1 MDSGWRETHAV
12 SATSGRSWRIR
23 QSAVCKRALRL
34 VVVGIAGVRWLVPR
48 MRLFW
53 SSRSP
58 FVRKVMVLA
67 QETGLSDRIERI
79 QTIVAPTKP
88 NPEVM
93 ALNPLN
99 KLPTLILDD
108 GRALYDSRVICEYLD
123 SLHDGPR
130 LFPAESSARIEA
142 LRRQALGDGM
152 KDFLL
157 VWLSERSRPAPQQ
170 SPELIAACR
179 TKLTTVLDALE
190 REAPSL
196 TAAPFSIAHI
206 AIGCALATPI
216 SASMTRPG
224 APVARNS
231 PP

>member
-1 MDSGWRETHAV
+1 M
-12 SATSGRSWRIR
+12 
-23 QSAVCKRALRL
+23 KLY
-34 VVVGIAGVRWLVPR
+34 
-48 MRLFW
+48 W

-58 FVRKVMVLA
+58 FVRKVMVFA
-67 QETGLSDRIERI
+67 HETGLADRIERT

-123 SLHDGPR
+123 SLHGGAR
-130 LFPAESSARIEA
+130 LFPADSSARIEA

-152 KDFLL
+152 MDFLL
-157 VWLSERSRPAPQQ
+157 VWLSERGRPAPQQ
-170 SPELIAACR
+170 SPELIAVCR

-190 REAPSL
+190 RVVPSL
-196 TAAPFSIAHI
+196 TSAPFSIAHI
-206 AIGCALATPI
+206 AIGCALGYADFRFKDEAWRTGRPQLAAWAETIHARPSFQATQP
-216 SASMTRPG
+216 ADTY
-224 APVARNS
+224 
-231 PP
+231 

>member
-1 MDSGWRETHAV
+1 M
-12 SATSGRSWRIR
+12 
-23 QSAVCKRALRL
+23 K
-34 VVVGIAGVRWLVPR
+34 
-48 MRLFW
+48 LFW

-58 FVRKVMVLA
+58 FVRKVMVFA
-67 QETGLSDRIERI
+67 HETGLADRIEPT

-99 KLPTLILDD
+99 KLPTLVLDN
-108 GRALYDSRVICEYLD
+108 GGVLYDSRVICEYLD
-123 SLHDGPR
+123 GLHDGPR
-130 LFPAESSARIEA
+130 LFPGDPSARIEA

-152 KDFLL
+152 MDFLL

-170 SPELIAACR
+170 SPDLIAACR

-196 TAAPFSIAHI
+196 AAAPFSIAHI
-206 AIGCALATPI
+206 AIGCALGYADFRFKDEAWRTGRPQLAAWAETIHARPSFQATQP
-216 SASMTRPG
+216 ADTY
-224 APVARNS
+224 
-231 PP
+231 

>member
-1 MDSGWRETHAV
+1 M
-12 SATSGRSWRIR
+12 
-23 QSAVCKRALRL
+23 KLY
-34 VVVGIAGVRWLVPR
+34 
-48 MRLFW
+48 W

-67 QETGLSDRIERI
+67 RETGLADRIERA

-99 KLPTLILDD
+99 KLPTLVLDS
-108 GRALYDSRVICEYLD
+108 GSVLYDSRVICEYLD
-123 SLHDGPR
+123 GLHDGPR
-130 LFPAESSARIEA
+130 LFPAEPSARIEA

-152 KDFLL
+152 MDFLL
-157 VWLSERSRPAPQQ
+157 VWLSERGRPAPQQ

-196 TAAPFSIAHI
+196 SAAPFSIAHI
-206 AIGCALATPI
+206 AIGCALGYADFRFKDEAWRTGRPRLSAWAEPIHARPSFQATQP
-216 SASMTRPG
+216 ADTY
-224 APVARNS
+224 
-231 PP
+231 

>member
-1 MDSGWRETHAV
+1 M
-12 SATSGRSWRIR
+12 
-23 QSAVCKRALRL
+23 KLL
-34 VVVGIAGVRWLVPR
+34 
-48 MRLFW
+48 W

-58 FVRKVMVLA
+58 FVRKVMVFA
-67 QETGLSDRIERI
+67 HETGLADRIERT

-88 NPEVM
+88 NAEVM

-123 SLHDGPR
+123 SLHNGPR
-130 LFPAESSARIEA
+130 LFPADPSARIDA

-152 KDFLL
+152 MDFLL
-157 VWLSERSRPAPQQ
+157 VWLSERGRPAPQQ
-170 SPELIAACR
+170 LPELIAACR

-196 TAAPFSIAHI
+196 AAAPLSIAHI
-206 AIGCALATPI
+206 AIGCALGYTDFRFNDESWRTGRPHLAAWAETIHARPSFQATQP
-216 SASMTRPG
+216 SDTY
-224 APVARNS
+224 
-231 PP
+231 

>member
-1 MDSGWRETHAV
+1 M
-12 SATSGRSWRIR
+12 
-23 QSAVCKRALRL
+23 K
-34 VVVGIAGVRWLVPR
+34 
-48 MRLFW
+48 LFW

-58 FVRKVMVLA
+58 FVRKVMVFA
-67 QETGLSDRIERI
+67 HETGLAQRIETTR
-79 QTIVAPTKP
+79 TIVAPTKP

-99 KLPTLILDD
+99 KLPTLILGD

-123 SLHDGPR
+123 GIHGGLR
-130 LFPAESSARIEA
+130 LFPTDPSARIDA

-152 KDFLL
+152 MDFLL
-157 VWLSERSRPAPQQ
+157 VWLSERARPVPQQ

-196 TAAPFSIAHI
+196 AATSFSIAHI
-206 AIGCALATPI
+206 AIGCALGYADFRFKDEAWRAGHPQLAAWAETIHARPSFQATQP
-216 SASMTRPG
+216 ADTY
-224 APVARNS
+224 
-231 PP
+231 

>member
-1 MDSGWRETHAV
+1 M
-12 SATSGRSWRIR
+12 
-23 QSAVCKRALRL
+23 K
-34 VVVGIAGVRWLVPR
+34 
-48 MRLFW
+48 LFW

-58 FVRKVMVLA
+58 FVRKVMVFA
-67 QETGLSDRIERI
+67 HETGLADRIERI

-88 NPEVM
+88 NAEVM

-108 GRALYDSRVICEYLD
+108 GRALYDSRVICEYRD
-123 SLHDGPR
+123 GLHDGPR
-130 LFPAESSARIEA
+130 LFPAEPSARFEA
-142 LRRQALGDGM
+142 LRGQALGDGM

-206 AIGCALATPI
+206 AIGCALGYADFRFNGETWRTGRPQLAAWAETIHARPSFQATQP
-216 SASMTRPG
+216 ADTY
-224 APVARNS
+224 
-231 PP
+231 

>member
-1 MDSGWRETHAV
+1 M
-12 SATSGRSWRIR
+12 
-23 QSAVCKRALRL
+23 K
-34 VVVGIAGVRWLVPR
+34 
-48 MRLFW
+48 LFW

-58 FVRKVMVLA
+58 FVRKVMVFA
-67 QETGLSDRIERI
+67 HETGLAPRIDCTR
-79 QTIVAPTKP
+79 TLVAPTKP

-123 SLHDGPR
+123 SQHDGPR
-130 LFPAESSARIEA
+130 LFPADASARIEA

-152 KDFLL
+152 MDFLL
-157 VWLSERSRPAPQQ
+157 VWLSERARAAPQQ

-179 TKLTTVLDALE
+179 TKLATVLDALE

-196 TAAPFSIAHI
+196 AAAPFGIAHI
-206 AIGCALATPI
+206 AIGCALGYADFRFNDESWPTG
-216 SASMTRPG
+216 RPHLTTW
-224 APVARNS
+224 AETIHARPS
-231 PP
+231 FQSTQHADTY

>member
-1 MDSGWRETHAV
+1 M
-12 SATSGRSWRIR
+12 
-23 QSAVCKRALRL
+23 KLY
-34 VVVGIAGVRWLVPR
+34 
-48 MRLFW
+48 W
-53 SSRSP
+53 STRSP
-58 FVRKVMVLA
+58 FVRKVMVFA
-67 QETGLSDRIERI
+67 HETGLADRIERVK
-79 QTIVAPTKP
+79 TIVAPTKP
-88 NPEVM
+88 NAEVM

-123 SLHDGPR
+123 GLHGGPR
-130 LFPAESSARIEA
+130 LFPAEPSARIET

-157 VWLSERSRPAPQQ
+157 VWLSERSRPATQQ

-179 TKLTTVLDALE
+179 AKLTTVLDALE

-206 AIGCALATPI
+206 AIGCALGYADFRFNDEAWRTGRPQLAAWAETIHARPSFQATQP
-216 SASMTRPG
+216 ADTY
-224 APVARNS
+224 
-231 PP
+231 

>member
-1 MDSGWRETHAV
+1 M
-12 SATSGRSWRIR
+12 
-23 QSAVCKRALRL
+23 KLY
-34 VVVGIAGVRWLVPR
+34 
-48 MRLFW
+48 W
-53 SSRSP
+53 STRSP
-58 FVRKVMVLA
+58 FVRKVMVFA
-67 QETGLSDRIERI
+67 HETGLADRIERV

-123 SLHDGPR
+123 GLHDKPR
-130 LFPAESSARIEA
+130 LFPAEPSARIDA

-152 KDFLL
+152 MDFLL
-157 VWLSERSRPAPQQ
+157 LWLSERSRPAPQQ

-179 TKLTTVLDALE
+179 TKLATVLDALE

-196 TAAPFSIAHI
+196 SAMPFSIAHI
-206 AIGCALATPI
+206 AIGCALGYADFRFKDEAWRTGRPQLAAWAATI
-216 SASMTRPG
+216 HSRPSFEVTQP
-224 APVARNS
+224 ADTY
-231 PP
+231 